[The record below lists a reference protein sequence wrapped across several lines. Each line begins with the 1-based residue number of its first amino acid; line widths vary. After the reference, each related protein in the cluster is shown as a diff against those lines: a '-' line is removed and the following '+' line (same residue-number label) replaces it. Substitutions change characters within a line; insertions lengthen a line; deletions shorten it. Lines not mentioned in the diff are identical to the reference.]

1 MSAPWETRLS
11 QKSKHSLLHLD
22 LWKEEMMN
30 ASYRL
35 STHLKTRLTDLE
47 EAGRKG
53 RKIIGYP
60 DEE

>member
-1 MSAPWETRLS
+1 
-11 QKSKHSLLHLD
+11 
-22 LWKEEMMN
+22 MMN
-30 ASYRL
+30 ASDRL
-35 STHLKTRLTDLE
+35 STHLKARLTDLE